1 MAALLTGEMNVTRPI
16 RSAITLPYIQISSY
30 SEGGNTKHEYWLWVD
45 PWNHVRSGDL
55 TGTTMKGVK
64 HGYYSRFQSD
74 YNPLD
79 YYYYYDHVH
88 YTVAESTPRYPHIVQ
103 DSDAYPS
110 LDPLFLMH
118 GGRMTTAK
126 YCGEESYISNFIA
139 LDLLGSTGSKASRD
153 TAPRGNRWGSDTREI
168 EGTFCSNTV
177 QITTVHWAKLARKLR
192 PTYANH
198 TYIHPS
204 HIRPPILGTHRECI
218 YGTLHRHIEH
228 RGSGYFNSRRSCTR
242 SGVHHRGMVVAL
254 GKNPINMVW
263 LWAARPGDPD
273 SLILH
278 DQGSPSAAIKEML

>member
-1 MAALLTGEMNVTRPI
+1 MSRELWFSLWSLQVLYATTKATTQDSTEEGKICGAFIQYQMAALLTGEMNVTRPI

-118 GGRMTTAK
+118 GGRMTRQSIVEKRATV
-126 YCGEESYISNFIA
+126 IS
-139 LDLLGSTGSKASRD
+139 
-153 TAPRGNRWGSDTREI
+153 
-168 EGTFCSNTV
+168 
-177 QITTVHWAKLARKLR
+177 
-192 PTYANH
+192 
-198 TYIHPS
+198 
-204 HIRPPILGTHRECI
+204 
-218 YGTLHRHIEH
+218 
-228 RGSGYFNSRRSCTR
+228 
-242 SGVHHRGMVVAL
+242 
-254 GKNPINMVW
+254 
-263 LWAARPGDPD
+263 
-273 SLILH
+273 
-278 DQGSPSAAIKEML
+278 